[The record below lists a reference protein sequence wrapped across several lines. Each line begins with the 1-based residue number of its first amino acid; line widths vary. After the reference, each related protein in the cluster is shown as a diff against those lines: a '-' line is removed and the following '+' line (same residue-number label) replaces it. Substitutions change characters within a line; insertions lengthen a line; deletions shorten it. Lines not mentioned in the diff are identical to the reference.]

1 MKNAEA
7 IEADSLVDG
16 KLAVTAKQAIH
27 NDIPAPLIMK
37 TVRRPSRS
45 MAKKAKKQHRNFHV
59 RAHDARI
66 FERFVPS
73 SRFCWKIVDASG
85 ERERVSYLENTFRE
99 ASGPARPIRKD
110 AAK

>member
-1 MKNAEA
+1 MKMKNAEA

-16 KLAVTAKQAIH
+16 KLEVTAKQAMH
-27 NDIPAPLIMK
+27 NDMPVPLIMN

-59 RAHDARI
+59 SAQDARI

-73 SRFCWKIVDASG
+73 SRFCSKIVDASG
-85 ERERVSYLENTFRE
+85 EKGNELAIMNMLL
-99 ASGPARPIRKD
+99 
-110 AAK
+110 

>member
-27 NDIPAPLIMK
+27 NDMPAPLIMK

-59 RAHDARI
+59 SAHDARI

-85 ERERVSYLENTFRE
+85 EKKRVSPLKKTLLE
-99 ASGPARPIRKD
+99 ASGPARPLPKD
-110 AAK
+110 AAN

>member
-27 NDIPAPLIMK
+27 NDMPVPLIMK

-59 RAHDARI
+59 SAHDASI

-85 ERERVSYLENTFRE
+85 EKKRVSLLDNTRLE
-99 ASGPARPIRKD
+99 ASGPAGLLPNNAVK
-110 AAK
+110 

>member
-7 IEADSLVDG
+7 IEAELLVDG

-27 NDIPAPLIMK
+27 NDMPVPLIMK

-45 MAKKAKKQHRNFHV
+45 MAKKAKKQHKNFHV
-59 RAHDARI
+59 NAHAARI
-66 FERFVPS
+66 FERFVPRF
-73 SRFCWKIVDASG
+73 RFCWKIVDASG
-85 ERERVSYLENTFRE
+85 EKKRISTLKNTLLK
-99 ASGPARPIRKD
+99 ARPLPKD